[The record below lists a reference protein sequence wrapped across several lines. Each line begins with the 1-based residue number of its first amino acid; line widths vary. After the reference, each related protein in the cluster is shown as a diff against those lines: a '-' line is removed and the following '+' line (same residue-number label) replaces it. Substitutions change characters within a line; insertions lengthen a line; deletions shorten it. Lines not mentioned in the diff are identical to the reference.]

1 MGVHVD
7 AAAVGAFVALILA
20 AALII
25 GMAVARRR
33 GALRSRN
40 WATVLAVIVAALV
53 IYGMG
58 FGVLRPW

>member
-25 GMAVARRR
+25 GTVVARQR
-33 GALRSRN
+33 GVLRSRN
-40 WATVLAVIVAALV
+40 GSIIVAVIVAALV

-58 FGVLRPW
+58 FGVIRPW